1 MEGVDLFFTI
11 AYDIM
16 IGTSRMGQIKLNNEA
31 VVKFGLLHDCQYL
44 KRQTLTKTYMTFDN
58 NTHIYTQAVQKEL
71 YKKLQKPK
79 GVT

>member
-1 MEGVDLFFTI
+1 MEGVGLFFTI

-44 KRQTLTKTYMTFDN
+44 KTT
-58 NTHIYTQAVQKEL
+58 NTNKDVHDI
-71 YKKLQKPK
+71 
-79 GVT
+79 

>member
-44 KRQTLTKTYMTFDN
+44 NDKHWQRRTWHLTPTHTHTHQKTVQKSFYKITKT
-58 NTHIYTQAVQKEL
+58 
-71 YKKLQKPK
+71 
-79 GVT
+79 